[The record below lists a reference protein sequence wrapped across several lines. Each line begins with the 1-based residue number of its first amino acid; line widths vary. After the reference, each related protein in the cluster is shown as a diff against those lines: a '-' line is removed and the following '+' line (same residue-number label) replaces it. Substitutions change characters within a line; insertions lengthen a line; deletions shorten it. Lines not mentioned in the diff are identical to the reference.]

1 MPSEYL
7 KSKFG
12 SPFLLPD
19 SPFAKE
25 GNKVDLQTACSW
37 PGPLLTPGLQL
48 RDNLRTGS
56 CIREQ
61 GSTAE
66 HLHSDRVTLQVLL
79 RHLGDEEGSASP
91 GRSQQG
97 SLDG

>member
-12 SPFLLPD
+12 RPFLLPD

-37 PGPLLTPGLQL
+37 PGPRLTPGLQL
-48 RDNLRTGS
+48 QDNLRAGS

-61 GSTAE
+61 GNTAE
-66 HLHSDRVTLQVLL
+66 HLHSDRVTLQVLPSHY
-79 RHLGDEEGSASP
+79 RRQEGRASP

-97 SLDG
+97 GLDG

>member
-12 SPFLLPD
+12 SPFLLPGP
-19 SPFAKE
+19 PFAKE
-25 GNKVDLQTACSW
+25 GNKVDLQMACSW

-48 RDNLRTGS
+48 RDNLRAGS
-56 CIREQ
+56 YIREQ

-66 HLHSDRVTLQVLL
+66 HLHSDRVTLQVLP
-79 RHLGDEEGSASP
+79 RHYRRRGGEGSP
-91 GRSQQG
+91 QQG
-97 SLDG
+97 GLDG